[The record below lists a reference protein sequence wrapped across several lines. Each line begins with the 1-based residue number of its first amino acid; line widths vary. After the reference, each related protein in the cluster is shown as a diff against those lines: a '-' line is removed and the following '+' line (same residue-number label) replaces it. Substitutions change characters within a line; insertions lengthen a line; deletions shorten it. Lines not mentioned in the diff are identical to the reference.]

1 MRTKGS
7 HLKDY
12 GKKVTSDETIG
23 GSHLHIYLY
32 AEQLSEH
39 HQKWTIVAAAQ
50 HTGKISGAKWSVF

>member
-12 GKKVTSDETIG
+12 SKKVTSDETKG
-23 GSHLHIYLY
+23 ESHLHIYLCVG
-32 AEQLSEH
+32 QLSER